1 MPFSS
6 KQNRFLP
13 LRGRAIDA
21 VTSFQE
27 REFAIFFGG
36 SFAFFLGMAMQIL
49 LRNIVVFNLTDSA
62 FALSIMVVVAI
73 VVLPITAPLG
83 GVVADRVNKKTLLVI
98 CEALSTLLFGVIT
111 FLILIDKIEF
121 WHLLVT
127 SPIFAA
133 IFSFIMPT
141 RQAIVPALV
150 PAHKLTNAI
159 SLNAG
164 GNTITQII
172 GPAIAGI
179 LVGFADIGIAFL
191 VATILFG
198 IATLSDLRLPKY
210 GMVGNKKPKSFVD
223 DLKGGAKYILGNRLV
238 FLLLFANFL
247 MPLFTFPLQ
256 QMMVIF
262 VREVHGLSD
271 AWLGYFLMILGIGSL
286 IGILVMTS
294 ADRIKNKGYLLMFGG
309 FVTGVAMLAFA
320 LTSNVIFALTM
331 LGIIGLGEIIFG
343 ITNQAEIQRSI
354 TNEMRGRVMSVTMLS
369 ISVWPIAILPVGIA
383 TDAFGPG
390 PTLSVTAVLFVVALI
405 ALFGFSAT
413 LRKLYVDKRKSAELS
428 HVQAAQLVAEGKI
441 TEEEAAKLTGESE
454 ELDSKS

>member
-1 MPFSS
+1 MPFNS
-6 KQNRFLP
+6 KQNRFSP

-111 FLILIDKIEF
+111 FLILIDEIEF

-150 PAHKLTNAI
+150 PAQKLTNAI

-179 LVGFADIGIAFL
+179 LVGFADTGIAFL

-256 QMMVIF
+256 QMMVVF

-271 AWLGYFLMILGIGSL
+271 DWLGYFLMILGIGSL
-286 IGILVMTS
+286 IGILLMTS

-331 LGIIGLGEIIFG
+331 LGIIGLGEIVFG

-441 TEEEAAKLTGESE
+441 TEEEASKLTGES
-454 ELDSKS
+454 D

>member
-1 MPFSS
+1 MPFNS
-6 KQNRFLP
+6 KQNRFSP

-111 FLILIDKIEF
+111 FLILIDEIEF

-150 PAHKLTNAI
+150 PAQKLTNAI

-179 LVGFADIGIAFL
+179 LVGFADTGIAFL

-223 DLKGGAKYILGNRLV
+223 DLKVVRN
-238 FLLLFANFL
+238 
-247 MPLFTFPLQ
+247 
-256 QMMVIF
+256 IF
-262 VREVHGLSD
+262 
-271 AWLGYFLMILGIGSL
+271 
-286 IGILVMTS
+286 
-294 ADRIKNKGYLLMFGG
+294 
-309 FVTGVAMLAFA
+309 
-320 LTSNVIFALTM
+320 
-331 LGIIGLGEIIFG
+331 
-343 ITNQAEIQRSI
+343 
-354 TNEMRGRVMSVTMLS
+354 
-369 ISVWPIAILPVGIA
+369 
-383 TDAFGPG
+383 
-390 PTLSVTAVLFVVALI
+390 
-405 ALFGFSAT
+405 
-413 LRKLYVDKRKSAELS
+413 
-428 HVQAAQLVAEGKI
+428 
-441 TEEEAAKLTGESE
+441 
-454 ELDSKS
+454 

>member
-1 MPFSS
+1 MAFNLERTRRPSVIKS
-6 KQNRFLP
+6 
-13 LRGRAIDA
+13 RALEA
-21 VTSFQE
+21 LASFQE
-27 REFAIFFGG
+27 PEFTVFFGG
-36 SFAFFLGMAMQIL
+36 SFAFFLGMAMQML
-49 LRNIVVFNLTDSA
+49 LRNIVVFNLTNSA
-62 FALSIMVVVAI
+62 FSLSIMVVVAI
-73 VVLPITAPLG
+73 AVLPITAPLG

-98 CEALSTLLFGVIT
+98 CEALTTLLFGVIT
-111 FLILIDKIEF
+111 FLVLIDKIEF

-127 SPIFAA
+127 SPLFAA

-141 RQAIVPALV
+141 RGAIVPALV
-150 PAHKLTNAI
+150 PAQKLTNAI

-164 GNTITQII
+164 GNTLTQII

-179 LVGFADIGIAFL
+179 LVGFVDVGIAFL

-210 GMVGNKKPKSFVD
+210 GMVGNKQSKSFVD
-223 DLKGGAKYILGNRLV
+223 DLRGGAKYILGNRLV

-271 AWLGYFLMILGIGSL
+271 AWLGYFLMILGVGSL
-286 IGILVMTS
+286 IGIILMTS

-320 LTSNVIFALTM
+320 LTSNVIFALVM
-331 LGIIGLGEIIFG
+331 LGIVGLGEIIFG

-369 ISVWPIAILPVGIA
+369 ISVWPIAILPIGIA

-390 PTLSVTAVLFVVALI
+390 PTLSVTAVLFLGALVC
-405 ALFGFSAT
+405 LFGFSAT
-413 LRKLYVDKRKSAELS
+413 LRKLYVDKRKHAELS

-441 TEEEAAKLTGESE
+441 TEDEASKLTGES
-454 ELDSKS
+454 D

>member
-1 MPFSS
+1 
-6 KQNRFLP
+6 
-13 LRGRAIDA
+13 
-21 VTSFQE
+21 
-27 REFAIFFGG
+27 
-36 SFAFFLGMAMQIL
+36 
-49 LRNIVVFNLTDSA
+49 
-62 FALSIMVVVAI
+62 
-73 VVLPITAPLG
+73 
-83 GVVADRVNKKTLLVI
+83 
-98 CEALSTLLFGVIT
+98 
-111 FLILIDKIEF
+111 
-121 WHLLVT
+121 
-127 SPIFAA
+127 
-133 IFSFIMPT
+133 MPT

-150 PAHKLTNAI
+150 PAQKLTNAI

-179 LVGFADIGIAFL
+179 LLGFTSPGIAFL
-191 VATILFG
+191 AITILFG

-210 GMVGNKKPKSFVD
+210 GMVGNKKPKSFID
-223 DLKGGAKYILGNRLV
+223 DLRGGAKYILGNRLV

-271 AWLGYFLMILGIGSL
+271 AWLGYFLMILGVGSL
-286 IGILVMTS
+286 IGIILMTS

-320 LTSNVIFALTM
+320 LTSNVIFALVM
-331 LGIIGLGEIIFG
+331 LGIVGLGEIIFG

-369 ISVWPIAILPVGIA
+369 ISVWPIAILPIGIA

-390 PTLSVTAVLFVVALI
+390 PTLSVTAVLFLGALVC
-405 ALFGFSAT
+405 LFGFSAT
-413 LRKLYVDKRKSAELS
+413 LRKLYVDKRKHAELS

-441 TEEEAAKLTGESE
+441 TEDEASKLTGES
-454 ELDSKS
+454 D

>member
-1 MPFSS
+1 MPFNS
-6 KQNRFLP
+6 KQNRFSP

-111 FLILIDKIEF
+111 FLILIDEIEF

-150 PAHKLTNAI
+150 PAQKLTNAI

-179 LVGFADIGIAFL
+179 LVGFADTGIAFL

-256 QMMVIF
+256 QMMVVF

-271 AWLGYFLMILGIGSL
+271 DWLGYFLMILGIGSL
-286 IGILVMTS
+286 IGILLMTS
-294 ADRIKNKGYLLMFGG
+294 ADRI
-309 FVTGVAMLAFA
+309 
-320 LTSNVIFALTM
+320 
-331 LGIIGLGEIIFG
+331 
-343 ITNQAEIQRSI
+343 
-354 TNEMRGRVMSVTMLS
+354 LS
-369 ISVWPIAILPVGIA
+369 
-383 TDAFGPG
+383 
-390 PTLSVTAVLFVVALI
+390 LI
-405 ALFGFSAT
+405 
-413 LRKLYVDKRKSAELS
+413 
-428 HVQAAQLVAEGKI
+428 HI
-441 TEEEAAKLTGESE
+441 
-454 ELDSKS
+454 

>member
-1 MPFSS
+1 MAFNLERTRRPSVIKS
-6 KQNRFLP
+6 RVLEA
-13 LRGRAIDA
+13 LS
-21 VTSFQE
+21 SFQE
-27 REFAIFFGG
+27 PEFTVFFGG
-36 SFAFFLGMAMQIL
+36 SFAFFLGMSMHLL
-49 LRNIVVFNLTDSA
+49 LRNIVVFNLTESA
-62 FALSIMVVVAI
+62 FYLSISVITAI
-73 VVLPITAPLG
+73 AVLPVTAPLG
-83 GVVADRVNKKTLLVI
+83 GVVADRVNKKTLLVV
-98 CEALSTLLFGVIT
+98 CEALSTLLFGLIT
-111 FLILIDKIEF
+111 LLVLTDKIEF
-121 WHLLVT
+121 WHLLIT
-127 SPIFAA
+127 SPVFVS

-150 PAHKLTNAI
+150 PAQKLTNAI

-179 LVGFADIGIAFL
+179 LLGFTSPGIAFL
-191 VATILFG
+191 AITILFG

-210 GMVGNKKPKSFVD
+210 GMVGNKKPKSFID
-223 DLKGGAKYILGNRLV
+223 DLRGGAKYILGNRLV

-271 AWLGYFLMILGIGSL
+271 AWLGYFLMILGVGSL
-286 IGILVMTS
+286 VGIILMTS

-309 FVTGVAMLAFA
+309 FVTGVSMLAFA
-320 LTSNVIFALTM
+320 LTSNVIFALVM
-331 LGIIGLGEIIFG
+331 LGIVGLGEIIFG

-369 ISVWPIAILPVGIA
+369 ISVWPIAILPIGIA

-390 PTLSVTAVLFVVALI
+390 PTLSVTAVLFLGALVC
-405 ALFGFSAT
+405 LFGFSAT
-413 LRKLYVDKRKSAELS
+413 LRKLYVDKRKHAELS

-441 TEEEAAKLTGESE
+441 TEDEASKLTGLS
-454 ELDSKS
+454 D

>member
-1 MPFSS
+1 MASDSERTRRHSFI
-6 KQNRFLP
+6 K
-13 LRGRAIDA
+13 GRALE
-21 VTSFQE
+21 VLSSFEE
-27 REFAIFFGG
+27 REFTIFFGG
-36 SFAFFLGMAMQIL
+36 SFAFFLGMSMHLL

-62 FALSIMVVVAI
+62 FYLSISVIVAI
-73 VVLPITAPLG
+73 AGLPITAPLG
-83 GVVADRVNKKTLLVI
+83 GVVADRVNKKTLLVV
-98 CEALSTLLFGVIT
+98 CEALSTLLFSLIT
-111 FLILIDKIEF
+111 VLVLTEKIEF
-121 WHLLVT
+121 WHLLIT
-127 SPIFAA
+127 SPVFVS
-133 IFSFIMPT
+133 IFSFIMPA
-141 RQAIVPALV
+141 RQAIVPVLV
-150 PAHKLTNAI
+150 PQQKLTNAI

-172 GPAIAGI
+172 GPAIAG
-179 LVGFADIGIAFL
+179 LLLGFASPGIAFL
-191 VATILFG
+191 AITILFG

-210 GMVGNKKPKSFVD
+210 GMVGNKKTTSFVD
-223 DLKGGAKYILGNRLV
+223 DLRGGAKYILGNRLV

-286 IGILVMTS
+286 IGILLMTS

-369 ISVWPIAILPVGIA
+369 ISVWPIAILPIGIA

-390 PTLSVTAVLFVVALI
+390 PTLSVTAILYVVALI

-441 TEEEAAKLTGESE
+441 TEEEASKLTGES
-454 ELDSKS
+454 D